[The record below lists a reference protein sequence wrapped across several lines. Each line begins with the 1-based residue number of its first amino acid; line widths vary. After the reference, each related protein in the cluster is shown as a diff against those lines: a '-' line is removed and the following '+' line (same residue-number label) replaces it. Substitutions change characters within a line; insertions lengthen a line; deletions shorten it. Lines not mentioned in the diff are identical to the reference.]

1 MRTPRVGGTAEALP
15 PSPAPTALTPAL
27 APMSSPKQRF
37 LPKTS
42 ITCNHQVRSQQR
54 IRYLFPQRH
63 SHERE
68 QTEAPTLRG
77 SPSRGREK
85 VRNDSGTNTTVSGT
99 DQASEG
105 AGGGA

>member
-15 PSPAPTALTPAL
+15 PPSPAPTVLTPAL
-27 APMSSPKQRF
+27 VPMSSPKQRF

-54 IRYLFPQRH
+54 IHYLFPQRH
-63 SHERE
+63 SHERQ

-85 VRNDSGTNTTVSGT
+85 VRNDSGTN
-99 DQASEG
+99 QASEG
-105 AGGGA
+105 AGEPDE